1 MKKNIV
7 CFEKGREVNGA
18 KTRREIF
25 SFLKRE
31 LPGKDGSENIRWN
44 FSKFLIDSEGKPYK
58 RYGYRVEPNDMVEG
72 IEYLLTL
79 KEMKEAEEKARRM
92 EEQVKELM
100 KQTKVAEK
108 LAHEEEKKTSKEGRL
123 HKKAGDRKN
132 GQETRFHKAEEKM
145 REMEIK
151 IEEPEQRIENARRER
166 IGCTAPIPKE
176 DLS

>member
-58 RYGYRVEPNDMVEG
+58 RYGYRVEPNDMVE
-72 IEYLLTL
+72 
-79 KEMKEAEEKARRM
+79 
-92 EEQVKELM
+92 
-100 KQTKVAEK
+100 
-108 LAHEEEKKTSKEGRL
+108 
-123 HKKAGDRKN
+123 
-132 GQETRFHKAEEKM
+132 
-145 REMEIK
+145 
-151 IEEPEQRIENARRER
+151 
-166 IGCTAPIPKE
+166 
-176 DLS
+176 